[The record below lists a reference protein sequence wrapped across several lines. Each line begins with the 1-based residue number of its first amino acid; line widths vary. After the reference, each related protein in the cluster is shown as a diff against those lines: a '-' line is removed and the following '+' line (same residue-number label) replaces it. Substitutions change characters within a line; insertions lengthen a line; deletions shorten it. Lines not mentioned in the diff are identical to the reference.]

1 MEASFVT
8 ILFADLVGS
17 ASLFE
22 RRGDEA
28 ADAVRRER
36 FAELRRASAEHGGR
50 EVRSTGEGL
59 MLAFSSAV
67 GAIRCAVDMQRA
79 LSVAAGGMQLRV
91 GLDAGEPLPDG
102 EELYGTP
109 VIVAARLC
117 ETAGAGEILAS
128 DIVCR
133 IAGRRIAEA
142 IGPAGTLRLR
152 GVTERVAA
160 AQVSWRDDG
169 VVASPDPEPAPAPQI
184 SVVIADDQRLLRT
197 GFRAILDSEPDITVV
212 GEASDGRGAVDVVR
226 RRRPNVVLMDIR
238 MPELDGLQ
246 AAERILADG
255 DLDTAVLMLTTF
267 DLSEYV
273 YEALRIGAS
282 GFLLKDAPGDRL
294 LDAVRVVAA
303 GEALLEPSITRRL
316 IEQFARAARPQ
327 RSTVPD
333 ALAELTARELD
344 VLRLLARG
352 LSNAEI
358 AGELVLAASTVK
370 THVARL
376 LGKLGLRDRVQA
388 VVLAYETGLVLPEL

>member
-36 FAELRRASAEHGGR
+36 FAELRRASTEHGGR

-67 GAIRCAVDMQRA
+67 GAIRCAIDMQRA

-133 IAGRRIAEA
+133 I
-142 IGPAGTLRLR
+142 
-152 GVTERVAA
+152 
-160 AQVSWRDDG
+160 SRDA
-169 VVASPDPEPAPAPQI
+169 ASPRRSGPP
-184 SVVIADDQRLLRT
+184 
-197 GFRAILDSEPDITVV
+197 
-212 GEASDGRGAVDVVR
+212 GRCGC
-226 RRRPNVVLMDIR
+226 
-238 MPELDGLQ
+238 
-246 AAERILADG
+246 
-255 DLDTAVLMLTTF
+255 
-267 DLSEYV
+267 
-273 YEALRIGAS
+273 
-282 GFLLKDAPGDRL
+282 
-294 LDAVRVVAA
+294 
-303 GEALLEPSITRRL
+303 
-316 IEQFARAARPQ
+316 
-327 RSTVPD
+327 
-333 ALAELTARELD
+333 
-344 VLRLLARG
+344 
-352 LSNAEI
+352 
-358 AGELVLAASTVK
+358 AASPS
-370 THVARL
+370 AWRL
-376 LGKLGLRDRVQA
+376 PK
-388 VVLAYETGLVLPEL
+388 